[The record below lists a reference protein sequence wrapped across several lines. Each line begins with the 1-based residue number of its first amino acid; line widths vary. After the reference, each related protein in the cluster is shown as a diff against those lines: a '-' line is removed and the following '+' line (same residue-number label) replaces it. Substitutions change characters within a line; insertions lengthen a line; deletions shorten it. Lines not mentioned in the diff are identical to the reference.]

1 LDPEQDS
8 ERRSAATETDRSH
21 RRRHIIGFWVV
32 ATAFF
37 VTLAFSTLPTPLYVL
52 YQARD
57 HFSSAMLTVVYGIYA
72 AGVIGTLFLGGH
84 VSDWVGRKRILI
96 PALLVDVV
104 SAAVFLAAPSLPGLL
119 VARVV
124 SGIAVGLATATA
136 AAYLTELHAA
146 GKPGVSGRHA
156 QLVATAANLGG
167 IGFGPLAAGLLAQYA
182 PSPLQLSYLVFAAA
196 LIALS
201 VLVYAV
207 PETARQQNPAPSW
220 RPQRIVVPRC
230 ARGRFFAATTA
241 GLTSFAVF
249 GIFTSLAPSFLVG
262 TMHEKSHAVAGV
274 VAFTA
279 FASGA
284 MAQIAANRL
293 HHRKTLKL
301 SVPILVTGLALLAA
315 AMWLSNLPLFV
326 VAGGVT
332 GAGAGLVFLGALA
345 SAGET
350 APAESRA
357 EVLAAFFL
365 GAYIGLSVP
374 VIGLGIATN
383 YLPAREVMLGFVVV
397 AAMSVTGAVR
407 VTLRARQL
415 PTHLLDTASSQ
426 QDAGTALETEIEPKS
441 AS

>member
-1 LDPEQDS
+1 MSIDPKQDP
-8 ERRSAATETDRSH
+8 ERRSGATETNRSH
-21 RRRHIIGFWVV
+21 RRRHGIGFWVV

-37 VTLAFSTLPTPLYVL
+37 VTLAFSAVPTPLYVL

-72 AGVIGTLFLGGH
+72 AGVIGTLFLAGH
-84 VSDWVGRKRILI
+84 VSDWLGRKRILI
-96 PALLVDVV
+96 PALLVDV
-104 SAAVFLAAPSLPGLL
+104 AAAAIFLIAPSLPGLL
-119 VARVV
+119 VARVI

-136 AAYLTELHAA
+136 TAYLTELHA
-146 GKPGVSGRHA
+146 GYKPGVSGRHA
-156 QLVATAANLGG
+156 QLVATVANLGG

-182 PSPLQLSYLVFAAA
+182 PAPLQLSYLVFAAA

-201 VLVYAV
+201 LLVYAV
-207 PETARQQNPAPSW
+207 PETAPRWNSAPGW
-220 RPQRIVVPRC
+220 RPQRIVVPRH

-241 GLTSFAVF
+241 GFTSFAVF

-262 TMHEKSHAVAGV
+262 TMHEPSHALAGA
-274 VAFTA
+274 VAFIT
-279 FASGA
+279 FASA
-284 MAQIAANRL
+284 VTAQIAANRL

-301 SVPILVTGLALLAA
+301 SVPILVTGLILFAA
-315 AMWLSNLPLFV
+315 AMWLPNLPLFV
-326 VAGGVT
+326 IAGSVT
-332 GAGAGLVFLGALA
+332 GAGAGLVFRGALA
-345 SAGET
+345 NAGET

-374 VIGLGIATN
+374 VIGVGIATN

-407 VTLRARQL
+407 LTLRAR
-415 PTHLLDTASSQ
+415 
-426 QDAGTALETEIEPKS
+426 
-441 AS
+441 

>member
-1 LDPEQDS
+1 MSSDLEQNL
-8 ERRSAATETDRSH
+8 ERRNAATETNRSH
-21 RRRHIIGFWVV
+21 RRRHVAGFWVV

-37 VTLAFSTLPTPLYVL
+37 VTLAFSAVPTPLYVL

-84 VSDWVGRKRILI
+84 VSDWLGRKRILI
-96 PALLVDVV
+96 PALLIDVV
-104 SAAVFLAAPSLPGLL
+104 SAAIFLLAPSLPGLL

-124 SGIAVGLATATA
+124 SDIAVGLATATA

-146 GKPGVSGRHA
+146 GKPGAAGRHA

-182 PSPLQLSYLVFAAA
+182 PAPLRLPYLVFAVA
-196 LIALS
+196 LVALS
-201 VLVYAV
+201 FLLFVV
-207 PETARQQNPAPSW
+207 PETAPQRNSAPGW
-220 RPQRIVVPRC
+220 RPQRIVVPRHS
-230 ARGRFFAATTA
+230 RGRFFAATGA
-241 GLTSFAVF
+241 GFTSFAVF
-249 GIFTSLAPSFLVG
+249 GIFTSLAPSFLAG
-262 TMHEKSHAVAGV
+262 TMHEQSHALAGA
-274 VAFTA
+274 VAFTT

-284 MAQIAANRL
+284 IAQIAANRL

-301 SVPILVTGLALLAA
+301 SVPILVTGLILFAA
-315 AMWLSNLPLFV
+315 AMWLPNLPLFV
-326 VAGGVT
+326 IAGSLT
-332 GAGAGLVFLGALA
+332 GAGAGLVFRGAVA
-345 SAGET
+345 NAGET

-374 VIGLGIATN
+374 AIGVGIATN

-397 AAMSVTGAVR
+397 AAMSVTAAVR
-407 VTLRARQL
+407 LTLRAR
-415 PTHLLDTASSQ
+415 
-426 QDAGTALETEIEPKS
+426 
-441 AS
+441 

>member
-1 LDPEQDS
+1 MSLDLQQDP
-8 ERRSAATETDRSH
+8 ERRSAATEKNRSH
-21 RRRHIIGFWVV
+21 RRRHVIGFWVV

-37 VTLAFSTLPTPLYVL
+37 VTLAFSAVPTPLYVL

-72 AGVIGTLFLGGH
+72 AGVIGTLLLGGH
-84 VSDWVGRKRILI
+84 VSDWLGRKRILI

-104 SAAVFLAAPSLPGLL
+104 AAAVFLAAPSLPGLL

-136 AAYLTELHAA
+136 TAYLTELHAA
-146 GKPGVSGRHA
+146 GKPGASRRHA

-182 PSPLQLSYLVFAAA
+182 PAPLQLSYLVFAAA

-201 VLVYAV
+201 LLLYLV
-207 PETARQQNPAPSW
+207 PETARQQNPRPGW
-220 RPQRIVVPRC
+220 HPQRIVVPRHS
-230 ARGRFFAATTA
+230 RGRFLAATTA
-241 GLTSFAVF
+241 GATAFAVF
-249 GIFTSLAPSFLVG
+249 GIFTSLAPSFLLG
-262 TMHEKSHAVAGV
+262 TMHEQSHAVAGAV
-274 VAFTA
+274 T
-279 FASGA
+279 FATFAAGA
-284 MAQIAANRL
+284 TAQIALNRL

-315 AMWLSNLPLFV
+315 AMWLPNLPLFV
-326 VAGGVT
+326 VAGGIT
-332 GAGAGLVFLGALA
+332 GAGAGLLFRGALA

-357 EVLAAFFL
+357 EALAAFFL
-365 GAYIGLSVP
+365 GAYLGLSVP
-374 VIGLGIATN
+374 AIGLGIATN

-397 AAMSVTGAVR
+397 AAMSATAAVR
-407 VTLRARQL
+407 VTLRA
-415 PTHLLDTASSQ
+415 
-426 QDAGTALETEIEPKS
+426 
-441 AS
+441 